1 MAGSSARKKIVIAR
15 FQHETNTFSPIPTPL
30 EAFNPVWD
38 GQVIERDGRA
48 RTAVGAFIQLAQAM
62 GAELITPVSAMAN
75 PSATVHKDAY
85 ELVCKKILDAVS
97 EGCDAILLD
106 LHGAMVAQG
115 APDGEGELLA
125 RIRAIAPSTPLIVAL
140 DLHANLTPKMVANCD
155 VIVSFKT
162 YPHVDMFE
170 AGEHAGRIFSAML
183 GGVVKPVMAYRQ
195 LPLLSHTLCSN
206 TEQGAMQAAVQ
217 AAIQAE
223 KLPGVLAV
231 SILAGFSLADFHDAG
246 MSVLVV
252 TDQDQT
258 LAEGVA
264 DKLAAQIID
273 NRDGF
278 IYQSPSL
285 TESLQNART
294 LANGS
299 GFGPVLLLDHSDN
312 VMSGGTCDTMDV
324 LAAALEQG
332 LSGIAVGP
340 IADPETVVE
349 LVKAGVGAR
358 VTVALGNKAG
368 WSSLGKTHTP
378 YKLSGVIKAIS
389 DGRFVV
395 TGPIFT
401 GALADMGQT
410 VVLDTGTAQIV
421 ITTERIEPYDL
432 GVFSSCG
439 VTLADKTYILL
450 KSRIYCRP
458 VFVPMSKGLVEC
470 DSDEGGPTSS
480 NYAWFDF
487 KHVRR
492 PIYPFDLS

>member
-170 AGEHAGRIFSAML
+170 AGEHAGRIFSAMF

-278 IYQSPSL
+278 IYQSTSL
-285 TESLQNART
+285 TESLQTART

-299 GFGPVLLLDHSDN
+299 GIGPVLLLDHSDN

-410 VVLDTGTAQIV
+410 VVLDTGSAQIV

-492 PIYPFDLS
+492 PIYPFDPS

>member
-85 ELVCKKILDAVS
+85 ELVCKKILDAVN

-170 AGEHAGRIFSAML
+170 AGEHAGRIFSAMF

-278 IYQSPSL
+278 IYQSTSL
-285 TESLQNART
+285 TESLQTART

-299 GFGPVLLLDHSDN
+299 GIGPVLLLDHSDN

-368 WSSLGKTHTP
+368 WFSLGKTHTP

-410 VVLDTGTAQIV
+410 VVLDTGSAQIV

-492 PIYPFDLS
+492 PIYPFDPS

>member
-1 MAGSSARKKIVIAR
+1 
-15 FQHETNTFSPIPTPL
+15 
-30 EAFNPVWD
+30 
-38 GQVIERDGRA
+38 
-48 RTAVGAFIQLAQAM
+48 
-62 GAELITPVSAMAN
+62 
-75 PSATVHKDAY
+75 
-85 ELVCKKILDAVS
+85 
-97 EGCDAILLD
+97 
-106 LHGAMVAQG
+106 
-115 APDGEGELLA
+115 
-125 RIRAIAPSTPLIVAL
+125 
-140 DLHANLTPKMVANCD
+140 
-155 VIVSFKT
+155 
-162 YPHVDMFE
+162 
-170 AGEHAGRIFSAML
+170 
-183 GGVVKPVMAYRQ
+183 
-195 LPLLSHTLCSN
+195 
-206 TEQGAMQAAVQ
+206 
-217 AAIQAE
+217 
-223 KLPGVLAV
+223 
-231 SILAGFSLADFHDAG
+231 

-278 IYQSPSL
+278 IYQSTSL
-285 TESLQNART
+285 TESLQTART

-299 GFGPVLLLDHSDN
+299 GIGPVLLLDHSDN

-410 VVLDTGTAQIV
+410 VVLDTGSAQIV

-492 PIYPFDLS
+492 PIYPFDPS

>member
-97 EGCDAILLD
+97 EGCEAILLD

-170 AGEHAGRIFSAML
+170 AGEHASRIFSAMF

-278 IYQSPSL
+278 IYQSTSL
-285 TESLQNART
+285 TESLQTART

-299 GFGPVLLLDHSDN
+299 GIGPVLLLDHSDN